1 MNDDIGALGLM
12 MLEIANLAELK
23 TENKNLAVFESIM
36 KKLTP
41 RYSRGYILAVYVM
54 IKKA

>member
-12 MLEIANLAELK
+12 MLETASLADLK
-23 TENKNLAVFESIM
+23 TENKNLAAYESM
-36 KKLTP
+36 LKKLTQ

-54 IKKA
+54 IRKV